1 MVQRHSAC
9 GARKNRRKF
18 AFGGVADR
26 TRVFI
31 AGIFHETHS
40 FSGDTTGL
48 DGFVI
53 HRGAEILARRGDAS
67 QVDGFLSVAER
78 EGWEVVPSAVYT
90 GGASGTVD
98 HAVFEAFWNE
108 VRPALD
114 KALVEGLDAIHLS
127 LHGAMVTSQCDDPEG
142 ELMARIRTRRG
153 AGALPIY
160 CVGDLHG
167 TLTPRMGDLS
177 DCMIFYR
184 ECPHT
189 DAFDSAVLSSELLA
203 RCLKTGV
210 RPKHFVLVTPIVWPP
225 TGTGTRDGPMRAL
238 EDAARQLEK
247 TIPGVLA
254 ANVVGGYAFSDV
266 PHAGVAF
273 SIITEGDVAA
283 AQAGLRE
290 LAQIAWDMREDGIPK
305 QHDLDQVVREFAGS
319 NYKFGGKG
327 PVLLVEPSDNIGG
340 GAPGDGTDVMR
351 ALLKYD
357 VQGAGVAIAD
367 AESVSALANLPI
379 GGRITLP
386 IGGKGSP
393 LDPGPVTIE
402 VELVSRSDGVFEL
415 EDKHSHLVGSLGKI
429 IHMGPSAVVKHRGL
443 TILLTSKKLPPF
455 DLGQW
460 RSQGINPEELSM
472 VGIKA
477 AVGHRVAWGKIA
489 AAEFTVN
496 TSGPCTSDITRLPY
510 TKLRRPV
517 FPLDPLEL

>member
-1 MVQRHSAC
+1 M
-9 GARKNRRKF
+9 
-18 AFGGVADR
+18 

-40 FSGDTTGL
+40 FSGDTTGVEA
-48 DGFVI
+48 FVI
-53 HRGAEILARRGDAS
+53 HRGRQILDRRGDAS

-98 HAVFEAFWNE
+98 HAVFEAFWRE
-108 VRPALD
+108 VKPALE
-114 KALVEGLDAIHLS
+114 KALAEGLDAIHLS

-142 ELMARIRTRRG
+142 ELMARIRSLPG
-153 AGALPIY
+153 AETLPIY
-160 CVGDLHG
+160 CVGDLHA
-167 TLTPRMGDLS
+167 TLTPKMGDLS

-189 DAFDSAVLSSELLA
+189 DAFDSAVLSAELLA
-203 RCLKTGV
+203 RRLKTGIK
-210 RPKHFVLVTPIVWPP
+210 PKHFVLVTPIVWPP

-238 EDAARQLEK
+238 EDAARKIEK
-247 TIPGVLA
+247 ELPGVLA
-254 ANVVGGYAFSDV
+254 VNVVGGYAFSNV
-266 PHAGVAF
+266 PYAGVAL
-273 SIITEGDVAA
+273 SIITEGDEQA
-283 AQAGLRE
+283 AQTALRDLAG
-290 LAQIAWDMREDGIPK
+290 IAWEMREGGIPK
-305 QHDLDQVVREFAGS
+305 QYDLDQVVSEFKRDRRARA
-319 NYKFGGKG
+319 KG
-327 PVLLVEPSDNIGG
+327 PVLLVEPADNIGG

-351 ALLKYD
+351 ALLKYEIE
-357 VQGAGVAIAD
+357 GAGVAIAD
-367 AESVSALANLPI
+367 AESVAALRDVPL
-379 GGRITLP
+379 GGKITLP

-393 LDPGPVTIE
+393 LDPGPVSLE

-429 IHMGPSAVVKHRGL
+429 INMGASAVVRHRGL

-472 VGIKA
+472 IGIKA
-477 AVGHRVAWGKIA
+477 AVGHRVAYGTIA
-489 AAEFTVN
+489 SGEFTVN
-496 TSGPCTSDITRLPY
+496 TSGPCTSDLTRLPY

-517 FPLDPLEL
+517 FPLDRLEV

>member
-1 MVQRHSAC
+1 M
-9 GARKNRRKF
+9 
-18 AFGGVADR
+18 
-26 TRVFI
+26 TRVFL

-40 FSGDTTGL
+40 FTGTVTGL

-53 HRGAEILARRGDAS
+53 HRGPEILKRRGDAS

-98 HAVFEAFWNE
+98 HAVFEAFWAE
-108 VRPALD
+108 VKPVLEQAL
-114 KALVEGLDAIHLS
+114 ANGLDAIHLS
-127 LHGAMVTSQCDDPEG
+127 LHGAMVTSACDDPEG
-142 ELMARIRTRRG
+142 ELMARIRAVPG
-153 AGALPIY
+153 AEKLPIY

-167 TLTPRMGDLS
+167 TMTPRMGSLS
-177 DCMIFYR
+177 DCMIYYR

-189 DAFDSAVLSSELLA
+189 DAFDSAVLSSDLLA
-203 RCLKTGV
+203 RCLNSGV
-210 RPKHFVLVTPIVWPP
+210 KPRHYVLVTPIVWPP

-238 EDAARQLEK
+238 EDAARRIEK
-247 TIPGVLA
+247 DVPGVLA
-254 ANVVGGYAFSDV
+254 VNVVGGYAFSDV

-273 SIITEGDVAA
+273 SIVTEGDAGQ
-283 AQAGLRE
+283 AQEALRE
-290 LAQIAWDMREDGIPK
+290 LAGIAWDMRQGGIPQ
-305 QHDLDQVVREFAGS
+305 QHDLDRVVREFKERNSATD
-319 NYKFGGKG
+319 G
-327 PVLLVEPSDNIGG
+327 PVLLVEPADNIGG

-357 VQGAGVAIAD
+357 IEGGGVAIAD
-367 AESVSALANLPI
+367 AQSVQALQDVPI
-379 GGRITLP
+379 GAKVTLD

-393 LDPGPVTIE
+393 LDPGPVRLE
-402 VELVSRSDGVFEL
+402 VQLISRSDGVFEL
-415 EDKHSHLVGSLGKI
+415 EDKNSHLVGSLGKI
-429 IHMGPSAVVKHRGL
+429 IRMGPCAVVKHRGL

-472 VGIKA
+472 IGIKA
-477 AVGHRVAWGKIA
+477 AVGHRVAYSKIMSE
-489 AAEFTVN
+489 EFTVN

-517 FPLDPLEL
+517 FPLDQLES

>member
-1 MVQRHSAC
+1 M
-9 GARKNRRKF
+9 
-18 AFGGVADR
+18 

-48 DGFVI
+48 EGFVI

-98 HAVFEAFWNE
+98 HAVFEAFWSE
-108 VRPALD
+108 VKPALET
-114 KALVEGLDAIHLS
+114 ALTQGLDAIHLS
-127 LHGAMVTSQCDDPEG
+127 LHGAMVTSECDDPEG
-142 ELMARIRTRRG
+142 ELMARIRATPG
-153 AGALPIY
+153 AEKLPMY

-167 TLTPRMGDLS
+167 TMTPQMGDLS
-177 DCMIFYR
+177 DCVIYYR

-189 DAFDSAVLSSELLA
+189 DAYDSAVLSSELLA
-203 RCLKTGV
+203 RCLKSGV

-238 EDAARQLEK
+238 EDAARRIEK
-247 TIPGVLA
+247 TVPGVLA
-254 ANVVGGYAFSDV
+254 VNVVGGYSFSDV
-266 PHAGVAF
+266 PFAGVSF
-273 SIITEGDVAA
+273 SIITEGDETA
-283 AQAGLRE
+283 AQSALRE
-290 LAQIAWDMREDGIPK
+290 LAGIAWDMRQGGIPK
-305 QHDLDQVVREFAGS
+305 QHDLDQVVREF
-319 NYKFGGKG
+319 KFDRRARAKG
-327 PVLLVEPSDNIGG
+327 PVLLVEPADNIGG

-357 VQGAGVAIAD
+357 VQGAGVALAD
-367 AESVSALANLPI
+367 AQSVAALANLPI
-379 GGRITLP
+379 GGKITLP

-393 LDPGPVTIE
+393 LDPGPVTLE
-402 VELVSRSDGVFEL
+402 VELVSRSNGVFEL
-415 EDKHSHLVGSLGKI
+415 EDKHSHLVGSLGEI
-429 IHMGPSAVVKHRGL
+429 INMGPSAVVKHRGL

-472 VGIKA
+472 IGIKA
-477 AVGHRVAWGKIA
+477 AVGHRVAYGKIA
-489 AAEFTVN
+489 SGEYTVN

>member
-1 MVQRHSAC
+1 M
-9 GARKNRRKF
+9 
-18 AFGGVADR
+18 
-26 TRVFI
+26 TRVFL

-40 FSGDTTGL
+40 FTGETTGME
-48 DGFVI
+48 GFVI
-53 HRGAEILARRGDAS
+53 HRGAEILRRRGDAS

-78 EGWEVVPSAVYT
+78 EGWEVVPSAIYT

-98 HAVFEAFWNE
+98 HAVFEAFWAE
-108 VRPALD
+108 VQPVLVAAL
-114 KALVEGLDAIHLS
+114 AEGLDAVHLS

-142 ELMARIRTRRG
+142 ELMARIRSLPG
-153 AGALPIY
+153 AEKLPIY

-177 DCMIFYR
+177 DAMIFYK

-189 DAFDSAVLSSELLA
+189 DQFDSAVLSAELLA

-210 RPKHFVLVTPIVWPP
+210 RPKHLVLVTPIVWPP

-238 EDAARQLEK
+238 EDAARRIEK
-247 TIPGVLA
+247 TVPGVLA
-254 ANVVGGYAFSDV
+254 VNVVGGYAFSDV
-266 PHAGVAF
+266 PYAGVAF
-273 SIITEGDVAA
+273 SVITEGDEEAAKVA
-283 AQAGLRE
+283 LRE
-290 LAQIAWDMREDGIPK
+290 LAGIAWEMRQGGIPE
-305 QHDLDQVVREFAGS
+305 QHDLDKVVREFKEKNSATD
-319 NYKFGGKG
+319 G
-327 PVLLVEPSDNIGG
+327 PVLLVEPADNIGG

-357 VQGAGVAIAD
+357 VEGAGVAIAD
-367 AESVSALANLPI
+367 SESVEALKDVPI
-379 GGRITLP
+379 GGKITLP

-393 LDPGPVTIE
+393 LDPGPVTLE
-402 VELVSRSDGVFEL
+402 VTLVSRSDGVFEL

-429 IHMGPSAVVKHRGL
+429 IRMGPCAVVKHRGL

-472 VGIKA
+472 IGIKA
-477 AVGHRVAWGKIA
+477 AVGHRVAYGKIMS
-489 AAEFTVN
+489 AEFTVN

-517 FPLDPLEL
+517 FPLDRLEA